1 MNIVK
6 LQNEL
11 KGVPDDALINYVQN
25 PTGQVPSYL
34 ALSELQRRKEMRANY
49 EKQKAP
55 ETTVADDVKQ
65 QSQPSGLAMLA
76 KNPAQ
81 GNPTMS
87 SAPTEPGVAGLP
99 VPDQM
104 FSGQGMAAG
113 GIVAFADGG
122 QADADSLNLDVQPT
136 LNVNTGESTYG
147 IPDNMNINQWIAYGG
162 LRGAVADQARRGV
175 NDAKALNWMFGLG
188 QKGNTMYDQ
197 FANQARSRFAEGGH
211 VPSFAGVTD
220 GSYISPNF
228 YTASPDQSSAMAD
241 VQAKIEEGKRQ
252 AAKIAIQKS
261 QQGIPLTMDE
271 KALLQERGVVNAMSG
286 ATAAT
291 PVDLPSAPTVNKKP
305 MLDTTQNIAT
315 QDKTTQ
321 QKPINPFEGY
331 PGSYTPEKV
340 RSISDYGKDFA
351 DYLGVDPMK
360 QQLADRLAKMEKG
373 ATEQE
378 RIAPWMALAQAGFGM
393 AAGKSPYAL
402 QNIAEGA
409 TAGLKAYGESKEKM
423 AALEEKRFSLLNDI
437 AKADRAEK
445 IAIGKYG
452 ADSKQAVEERNFK
465 EKLQDKHDKVLFQIN
480 REDNL
485 AVLNKAAAGKQPTV
499 TENLKA
505 IEYINEHLPA
515 KEKEILAELGG
526 NAKNEGSDNHTKYL
540 QRMEKA
546 RQDLRLQALT
556 GNPSAG
562 TAATPVVNATYVP
575 GKGFINQ

>member
-11 KGVPDDALINYVQN
+11 KGVPDNALINYVQN

-55 ETTVADDVKQ
+55 ETTVADDIKQ

-99 VPDQM
+99 VPDHM

-113 GIVAFADGG
+113 GIVAFD
-122 QADADSLNLDVQPT
+122 
-136 LNVNTGESTYG
+136 
-147 IPDNMNINQWIAYGG
+147 
-162 LRGAVADQARRGV
+162 
-175 NDAKALNWMFGLG
+175 
-188 QKGNTMYDQ
+188 
-197 FANQARSRFAEGGH
+197 EGGH
-211 VPSFAGVTD
+211 VPSYAGVTD

-228 YTASPDQSSAMAD
+228 YTASPDQSAAMAD
-241 VQAKIEEGKRQ
+241 VQRKIEEGKKQ
-252 AAKIAIQKS
+252 AAIIALKKS

-378 RIAPWMALAQAGFGM
+378 RIAPWMALAQAGFGI

-452 ADSKQAVEERNFK
+452 ADSKQAAEERNFK
-465 EKLQDKHDKVLFQIN
+465 EKLQDKHDKVLYQIN

-526 NAKNEGSDNHTKYL
+526 NAKEKGSKNYDEYL
-540 QRMEKA
+540 RRMEKA

-562 TAATPVVNATYVP
+562 TAATPNIAATYVP
-575 GKGFINQ
+575 GKGFQ